1 MPVSKENPSIAF
13 IVPTLN
19 EESVLR
25 ATLERIQEQTGPSE
39 IIVADGGSSDA
50 TIEIAKS
57 FSSRVSQS
65 ESGRGL
71 QMNAGASLAK
81 SSLLCF
87 VHADT
92 FLPMNAAN
100 VIREHLSSPS
110 IAAGSFR
117 LSFDTQS
124 KRLDFY
130 SYCSRINHALFTY
143 GDQALF
149 LRRETFE
156 KTGGFKK
163 YPFLEDIEIQKRLRK
178 LGKFV
183 KAKDSVITSARR
195 FRSKG
200 TFIQQLLNLAIVSG
214 YLIGI
219 SPQSLKKFYV
229 HIR

>member
-1 MPVSKENPSIAF
+1 MPASKENPSIAY

-19 EESVLR
+19 EESVLH
-25 ATLERIQEQTGPSE
+25 ATLERIQKQAGPSE

-50 TIEIAKS
+50 TIEIAKR
-57 FSSRVSQS
+57 FSCRVSQS
-65 ESGRGL
+65 EPGRGL

-81 SSLLCF
+81 SALLCF

-92 FLPMNAAN
+92 LLPMSAAKT
-100 VIREHLSSPS
+100 IREYLSSPS
-110 IAAGSFR
+110 VSAGSFR
-117 LSFDTQS
+117 LSFDARS

-130 SYCSRINHALFTY
+130 SYCSRINHLLFTY
-143 GDQALF
+143 GDQALY

-156 KTGGFKK
+156 KIGGFKT

-183 KAKDSVITSARR
+183 KAENSAITSARR
-195 FRSKG
+195 FRVKG
-200 TFIQQLLNLAIVSG
+200 PFIQQFLNLAIVSG

-219 SPQSLKKFYV
+219 SPQSLKRFYTY
-229 HIR
+229 IR